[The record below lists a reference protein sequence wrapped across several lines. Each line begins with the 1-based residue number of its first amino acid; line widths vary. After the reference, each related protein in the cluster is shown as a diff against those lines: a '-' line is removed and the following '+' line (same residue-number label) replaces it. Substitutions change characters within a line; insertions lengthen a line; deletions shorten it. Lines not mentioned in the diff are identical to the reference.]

1 MGTSLENQTA
11 IVTGASRGIGR
22 AIALKLGSL
31 GAAVVVNHVHS
42 ARMAEEVVAAI
53 RETGGRAIAVQ
64 ADVRRVPEIEALFDR
79 AIAEFG
85 RVNILVN
92 NAGIGFIKKVA
103 DVTEEEFDNLFA
115 LNVKGLFFA
124 CQQAAK
130 RLADGGKVVNISS
143 SVTKLM
149 LPAYGP
155 YAATK
160 GAVEQI
166 TRVLAKE
173 LGPRG
178 ISVNAVSPGP
188 VDTDLFRTGKT
199 EEQIRQL
206 AGMAAF
212 GRIGA
217 PADIADAVALLVSDG
232 AGWITGQNICVNGGF
247 AA

>member
-1 MGTSLENQTA
+1 MGTSLENHTA

-31 GAAVVVNHVHS
+31 GAAVVVNYVHS
-42 ARMAEEVVAAI
+42 GPQAEAVAASI
-53 RETGGRAIAVQ
+53 REKGGRAVSVH
-64 ADVRRVPEIEALFDR
+64 ADVRRVSEIEALFDR

-103 DVTEEEFDNLFA
+103 DVSEEEFDNIFA

-149 LPAYGP
+149 LPAYGL

-188 VDTDLFRTGKT
+188 VDTDLFRKGKT
-199 EEQIRQL
+199 EEQIQQL
-206 AGMAAF
+206 AAMAAF

-232 AGWITGQNICVNGGF
+232 AGWITGQTICVNGGF

>member
-1 MGTSLENQTA
+1 MDFKLENQTA

-31 GAAVVVNHVHS
+31 GAAVAVNYVHQ
-42 ARMAEEVVAAI
+42 APQAEAVAAAI
-53 RETGGRAIAVQ
+53 RETGGRAIAVC
-64 ADVRRVPEIEALFDR
+64 ADVRKVAEIEGLFDR
-79 AIAEFG
+79 TVETFG
-85 RVNILVN
+85 GVNILVN
-92 NAGIGFIKKVA
+92 NAGINFYREVA
-103 DVTEEEFDNLFA
+103 GLTEAEFDDIFA
-115 LNVKGLFFA
+115 INVKGLFFS

-130 RLADGGKVVNISS
+130 RLADGGSVVNISS

-149 LPAYGP
+149 LPGYGP

-178 ISVNAVSPGP
+178 IRVNAVSPGP
-188 VDTDLFRTGKT
+188 VDTDLFRRGKT
-199 EEQIRQL
+199 EKQIRQL

-217 PADIADAVALLVSDG
+217 AADIAAAVALLVSDA
-232 AGWITGQNICVNGGF
+232 AGWITGQTICVNGGF